1 MKKRSYSIPAIEQ
14 AGEQLLPAF
23 ELPFKKGK
31 VLGFYIDPI
40 KAMYLVKAFLNYSPI
55 DVYLKDDAIYERLKV
70 KELIHFYR
78 RLYHADVSTQDILNV
93 FDLVHLANIKVHELD
108 LSEKR
113 KLHFVKFYL
122 SDNDTLVLDEPFQ
135 NISRPVRRQLV
146 NIIEKFDHKMV
157 IVLSNNLEDL
167 IDACTTIY
175 RLDQQG
181 IKSLDIGEEELDQE
195 TTHDKPGFRID
206 KIPTKKDD
214 KIILFN
220 PPEID
225 YIESVAG
232 EVNIYV
238 AGVAYPCAMTL
249 TELNERLAPLGFFRC
264 HRSYIVN
271 LQKVREI
278 ITWTRNSYSLSIDSH
293 ETITVPL
300 SKNNLPILKKMIGI

>member
-14 AGEQLLPAF
+14 AGEQLLPAL

-157 IVLSNNLEDL
+157 IVLSN
-167 IDACTTIY
+167 
-175 RLDQQG
+175 
-181 IKSLDIGEEELDQE
+181 
-195 TTHDKPGFRID
+195 
-206 KIPTKKDD
+206 
-214 KIILFN
+214 
-220 PPEID
+220 
-225 YIESVAG
+225 
-232 EVNIYV
+232 
-238 AGVAYPCAMTL
+238 
-249 TELNERLAPLGFFRC
+249 
-264 HRSYIVN
+264 
-271 LQKVREI
+271 
-278 ITWTRNSYSLSIDSH
+278 
-293 ETITVPL
+293 
-300 SKNNLPILKKMIGI
+300 